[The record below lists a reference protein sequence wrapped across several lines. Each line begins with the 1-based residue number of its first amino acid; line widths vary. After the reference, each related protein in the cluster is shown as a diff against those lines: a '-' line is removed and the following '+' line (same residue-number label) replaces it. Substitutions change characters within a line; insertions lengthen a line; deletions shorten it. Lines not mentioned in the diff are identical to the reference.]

1 MKKGLVKLIAG
12 ALAGMFLL
20 SGCDALPKG
29 SDGPREVPQTI
40 TADFTKK
47 ENKGNWVTY
56 GDCKVTLKDGTAVVT
71 ERNQATAVSQ
81 YLALITEA
89 TRSRQLHR
97 QRPKM
102 THSLFR

>member
-12 ALAGMFLL
+12 ALAGMLLL

-29 SDGPREVPQTI
+29 TDGPREVPQTI

-47 ENKGNWVTY
+47 EDKGNWVTY

-71 ERNQATAVSQ
+71 ERASSNSGVAVPCPDYRNGRFVSRTG
-81 YLALITEA
+81 ARTD
-89 TRSRQLHR
+89 TRC
-97 QRPKM
+97 
-102 THSLFR
+102 

>member
-56 GDCKVTLKDGTAVVT
+56 GPTSASGVSASAGIIGSAHGFTLKAGVNTIGFKYM
-71 ERNQATAVSQ
+71 E
-81 YLALITEA
+81 IEA
-89 TRSRQLHR
+89 GIGW
-97 QRPKM
+97 M
-102 THSLFR
+102 F